1 MKKQYVYNVTKKDAT
16 NMWAISDDITSM
28 LTEEQMH
35 DIARVAI
42 RSLVKF
48 KMGLN
53 GDLENDASKF
63 CAQII
68 NDCVPWDNFANSIK
82 INIVEKGDQA

>member
-1 MKKQYVYNVTKKDAT
+1 MKKQYVYYVPKQDAAS
-16 NMWAISDDITSM
+16 MWAVADDITSM

-53 GDLENDASKF
+53 GDLEDDARKF
-63 CAQII
+63 CEQII
-68 NDCVPWDNFANSIK
+68 DNCVPWDNFANSIK
-82 INIVEKGDQA
+82 INVAEKGAGQ